1 MKIGTL
7 QKISLI
13 DYPGKVSAVIGT
25 QGCNMHCFWCHNHY
39 LIPYDYSP
47 LYRHIEED
55 DFFRF
60 LKERINFL
68 DAVVI
73 SGGEP
78 TIHRD
83 LLEFCERIKSLG
95 YLVKLDTNGTNPGL
109 LRQLV
114 DSDLLDYV
122 AMDIKTHAGYYDKLS
137 RNGIGVDDILASI
150 DILISGTKPYQFR
163 TTCVKP
169 YVSRDNIDE
178 IAGMI
183 TGARLFYLQRC
194 TVREN
199 THGNNAYQALDRG
212 ELTELKCKAAPYVGM
227 CEIR

>member
-39 LIPYDYSP
+39 LIPYDSSP
-47 LYRHIEED
+47 LHPHIEED

-60 LKERINFL
+60 LKERVNFL

-83 LLEFCERIKSLG
+83 LLEFCERIKSMG
-95 YLVKLDTNGTNPGL
+95 YLIKLDTNGTNPRL

-122 AMDIKTHAGYYDKLS
+122 AMDLKTHAGYYAKLS
-137 RNGIGVDDILASI
+137 RGRIGMDDILASI
-150 DILISGTKPYQFR
+150 NILMSGNQPYEFR

-169 YVSRDNIDE
+169 YVCRGTIDQ

-183 TGARLFYLQRC
+183 TGARLYYLQRC
-194 TVREN
+194 TARQN
-199 THGNNAYQALDRG
+199 THGNNGYQALDQG
-212 ELTELKCKAAPYVGM
+212 ELNELKCKAAPYVDK